1 MEDHIRKVR
10 LSGFLKW
17 IGFDRDKIV
26 KGRLENRIKVQKLVY
41 FGKKFGLPL
50 DYDFDFYLYG
60 PYSSELADDYYHIPN
75 EDWEEGSLKVDRG
88 IELPLRKLM
97 RSDALYLEIAATLD
111 SIMTKNKG
119 VSDNKLIEVVAN
131 IKHDRLEE
139 KGKNEDYLKLVLK
152 DIKKFNNN

>member
-1 MEDHIRKVR
+1 MEDHQRKVL

-50 DYDFDFYLYG
+50 HYDFDFYLYG
-60 PYSSELADDYYHIPN
+60 PYSSELADDYYNIRN
-75 EDWEEGSLKVDRG
+75 EEWEEGFLKVDPG
-88 IELPLRKLM
+88 IEPSLRKLM
-97 RSDALYLEIAATLD
+97 GSDALYLEIASTLD
-111 SIMTKNKG
+111 SIMTQNKG
-119 VSDNKLIEVVAN
+119 VSDNELIEVVAK
-131 IKHDRLEE
+131 IKHDRLEK